1 MKPYGIFR
9 YASTEEYISILTRLN
24 QEMEKRQEIF
34 QTDSNIITYNKN
46 NPQKA
51 MNEVII
57 VINEVLALFS
67 SVNSK
72 DAKIIA
78 DLLINL
84 LSKGA

>member
-1 MKPYGIFR
+1 MKSHGVFR
-9 YASTEEYISILTRLN
+9 YASTEEYISILSKLN

-51 MNEVII
+51 MKEVII

-67 SVNSK
+67 SINSK
-72 DAKIIA
+72 DAKTIA